1 MKQFSLEG
9 YLKNPARPIVTR
21 DGRAA
26 RVLCT
31 DRISDTWP
39 VVALV
44 RDEEGE
50 AVRTFHENGECY
62 LIDESPDPCDLFFA
76 PEKRTGW
83 INVSRIAQGNAGEIT
98 YTGAVYPTKEEAIAG
113 YSGVGLLDTIKIE
126 WEE

>member
-1 MKQFSLEG
+1 MEQFSLKE
-9 YLKNPARPIVTR
+9 YLKNPDRKIVTR

-76 PEKRTGW
+76 PEKKEGWVNLFKINSTITTG
-83 INVSRIAQGNAGEIT
+83 E
-98 YTGAVYPTKEEAIAG
+98 VYNTKEEAKSAIVGSLG
-113 YSGVGLLDTIKIE
+113 YISTVKVE
-126 WEE
+126 WE

>member
-1 MKQFSLEG
+1 MKQFDVQE
-9 YLKNPARPIVTR
+9 YLKDPDRKIVTR

-44 RDEEGE
+44 LDEEGE
-50 AVRTFHENGECY
+50 AVRTFHENGECF

-76 PEKRTGW
+76 PEKKTGW
-83 INVSRIAQGNAGEIT
+83 INVSRIASGTAGEIT

-113 YSGVGLLDTIKIE
+113 YSGVGLLATIKIE

>member
-1 MKQFSLEG
+1 MRQFNLEE
-9 YLKNPARPIVTR
+9 YVKNPARRIVTR

-76 PEKRTGW
+76 PEKKEGWVNLFKINSTITTG
-83 INVSRIAQGNAGEIT
+83 E
-98 YTGAVYPTKEEAIAG
+98 VYNTKEEAKSAVVGSLG
-113 YSGVGLLDTIKIE
+113 YISTVKVE